1 MASAGYPPSAFE
13 CINVSVLQR
22 NVHDG
27 ATCVYCRKNH
37 QRALESV
44 QASLEAETRAKTEA
58 LRSKKKLE
66 QDINELEMAA
76 DDANRGR
83 AECEKLVKKIQ
94 QQLADTQ
101 REVMVLAV
109 FACLLV
115 SRTFDRAVSPEPPLL
130 PGAI

>member
-1 MASAGYPPSAFE
+1 M
-13 CINVSVLQR
+13 
-22 NVHDG
+22 
-27 ATCVYCRKNH
+27 YCRKNH

-115 SRTFDRAVSPEPPLL
+115 SRTFDRVVSPEPPLL